1 MGSNKCEDGLKKLL
15 NLFNDFENL
24 TAPTDSTLSLEGQS
38 FIMDL
43 TIWGGV
49 KKIEGTD
56 SFLVSSNLLLLWL
69 EFLCTS

>member
-38 FIMDL
+38 FIIDL

-49 KKIEGTD
+49 KK
-56 SFLVSSNLLLLWL
+56 N
-69 EFLCTS
+69 